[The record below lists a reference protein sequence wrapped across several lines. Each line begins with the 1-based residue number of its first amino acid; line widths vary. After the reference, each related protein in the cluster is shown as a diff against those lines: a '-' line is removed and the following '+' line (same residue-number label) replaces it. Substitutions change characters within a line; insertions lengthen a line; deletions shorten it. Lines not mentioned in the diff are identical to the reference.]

1 MTTMRFF
8 LCGSWTEGMVNF
20 AKIQTYISDLK
31 QGQILAKAVRTKL
44 GFPLLLKDRADRV
57 WGQLAEIQVSDF
69 LLAILDEFH
78 GVHPSDPN
86 KGLHTRES
94 TFVEL
99 EDGIQVEAW
108 AYFANPKKI
117 PAGSS
122 EILSGD
128 WKKSLEEQPTLIEKL
143 TERQVAYVKK
153 LGSASG
159 RDIVPIQDLSLY
171 RELMNLELIVD
182 KGRRLALSKLGKEVY
197 RHLG

>member
-20 AKIQTYISDLK
+20 AKIQTYVNNLK
-31 QGQILAKAVRTKL
+31 QGQVLAKAVRTKL
-44 GFPLLLKDRADRV
+44 GFPLLLKEQADRV
-57 WGQLAEIQVSDF
+57 WGQVAEVQVSD
-69 LLAILDEFH
+69 LLLSILDEFH
-78 GVHPSDPN
+78 GVHQTDPA
-86 KGLHTRES
+86 KGLHTRE
-94 TFVEL
+94 TTVVEL
-99 EDGIQVEAW
+99 EDGTQVEAW
-108 AYFANPKKI
+108 AYFANPKKV
-117 PAGSS
+117 PAGST
-122 EILSGD
+122 EIHSGD

-143 TERQVAYVKK
+143 TERQLAYVKK
-153 LGSASG
+153 LGSATG